1 MAEIKTKIG
10 KGGRV
15 VIPSR
20 FRRSAG
26 LKEGDEVILT
36 LDQSGLR
43 ILTPGQAIQQAQN
56 LVRKYVRAGESL
68 ADELLRERRREAKR
82 E

>member
-1 MAEIKTKIG
+1 MSEKRTKIG
-10 KGGRV
+10 RGGRV

-20 FRRSAG
+20 YRRAAG

-36 LDQSGLR
+36 LDETGLR
-43 ILTPGQAIQQAQN
+43 ILTPGQAIKQAQD
-56 LVRKYVRAGESL
+56 LVRKYIPAGESL
-68 ADELLRERRREAKR
+68 ADELVTERRREAKR

>member
-1 MAEIKTKIG
+1 MAEIKAKIG

-15 VIPSR
+15 VIPAR

-26 LKEGDEVILT
+26 LKEGDDVILT
-36 LDQSGLR
+36 LDEGGLR
-43 ILTPGQAIQQAQN
+43 ILTPSQAIKQAQD

-68 ADELLRERRREAKR
+68 ADELLSERRRDAKR

>member
-20 FRRSAG
+20 FRRAAG

-36 LDQSGLR
+36 LDAGGLR
-43 ILTPGQAIQQAQN
+43 ILTPGQAIQLAQG

-68 ADELLRERRREAKR
+68 ADELVRERRREAKR

>member
-1 MAEIKTKIG
+1 MSEVKTKIG

-20 FRRSAG
+20 YRRAAG
-26 LKEGDEVILT
+26 LKEGDEVILA
-36 LDQSGLR
+36 LDETGLR
-43 ILTPGQAIQQAQN
+43 ILTPRQAIKQAQD
-56 LVRKYVRAGESL
+56 LVRKYIPAGDRL
-68 ADELLRERRREAKR
+68 ADELLSERRRDAKR

>member
-1 MAEIKTKIG
+1 MAETKARIG

-36 LDQSGLR
+36 LDEAGLR
-43 ILTPGQAIQQAQN
+43 IRTPGQAIKQAQD

-68 ADELLRERRREAKR
+68 ADELLRERKREAKR